1 MPDSMS
7 VLGRVVL
14 EFIKMGVAFDNGG
27 ILAVNP
33 TPARSANAS
42 SQTKSFINASLPIF
56 HFPLIFQVGSQRAEL
71 EFIPYCS
78 GNGISSVIGV
88 INICIKSGKTIVC
101 QSS

>member
-56 HFPLIFQVGSQRAEL
+56 HFPLIFQVGSHRAEL
-71 EFIPYCS
+71 EFA
-78 GNGISSVIGV
+78 
-88 INICIKSGKTIVC
+88 IVLEP
-101 QSS
+101 SYRTVPEMEYRLS